1 MLHTK
6 APHIEELIG
15 EALQKAHHLGEPL
28 FISIV
33 EHIDDQDP
41 FQFFETGQHIDQ
53 HRSFWQSA
61 ENDLTMVGIGK
72 ASQLYAKSK
81 HRFREVQSLW
91 KDLQE
96 NAMLHDDYNKKGTGM
111 VALGGFSFDPDQ
123 EEETPWESF
132 PDSQMTIPAFLLT
145 KVDGETYLTINALI
159 FPEDHHQQIAHQIQD
174 HRDLLLKEGEMS
186 ASLPVI
192 DQTFEV
198 APEAWKESV
207 KKATEDI
214 TAGLMEKVV
223 LARELR
229 VTFKEDVQIT
239 AILKALAD
247 TQPNS
252 YIFCYESEG
261 DHFIGATP
269 ERLAKVEDRELVS
282 TCLAG
287 TVPRGSTEQE
297 DLKLGEELLGDPK
310 NRQEHQFV
318 VEMIKEAVEACSSQ
332 VEVPNGPVLYPLRNL
347 QHLYTPVKAVLD
359 QGYTL
364 LDVIEKLHPTPAL
377 GGMPQQI
384 SVEYIRTHETLN
396 RGWYAGPIGWFDAQD
411 NGEFAVAI
419 RSALIQQKEASLFA
433 GCGVVEDSDPE
444 AEYAE
449 TAVKLKPMMN
459 VLGGSEWDM

>member
-6 APHIEELIG
+6 APHIEEMIG

-33 EHIDDQDP
+33 EHIDEQDP
-41 FQFFETGQHIDQ
+41 FQFFETGLHIAQ

-81 HRFREVQSLW
+81 QRFREVQSLW
-91 KDLQE
+91 NHLQE

-111 VALGGFSFDPDQ
+111 VALGGFSFDPEQKED
-123 EEETPWESF
+123 TPWEAF

-145 KVDGETYLTINALI
+145 KVDGESYLTINALI
-159 FPEDHHQQIAHQIQD
+159 FPEDHQQQITTQIQD
-174 HRDLLLKEGEMS
+174 HRDHLLREGEL
-186 ASLPVI
+186 AGSLPVV

-198 APEAWKESV
+198 APEAWKKSV
-207 KKATEDI
+207 KKATDDI
-214 TAGLMEKVV
+214 SAGLMEKVV

-229 VTFKEDVQIT
+229 VTFKEDVHIT
-239 AILKALAD
+239 AVLKALAD

-261 DHFIGATP
+261 DYFIGATP

-287 TVPRGSTEQE
+287 TVPRGKSQQE

-318 VEMIKEAVEACSSQ
+318 VEMIKEAVEACSSH
-332 VEVPNGPVLYPLRNL
+332 VEVPSRPVLYPLRNL

-364 LDVIEKLHPTPAL
+364 LDVIERLHPTPAL
-377 GGMPQQI
+377 GGMPQQV
-384 SVEYIRTHETLN
+384 SVEYIRTNETLN

-449 TAVKLKPMMN
+449 TAVKLKPMMD

>member
-6 APHIEELIG
+6 APHIEEMIG

-33 EHIDDQDP
+33 EHIDEQDP
-41 FQFFETGQHIDQ
+41 FQFFETGLHIAQ

-81 HRFREVQSLW
+81 QRFREVQSLW
-91 KDLQE
+91 NHLQE

-111 VALGGFSFDPDQ
+111 VALGGFSFDPEQ
-123 EEETPWESF
+123 KEATPWEAF

-145 KVDGETYLTINALI
+145 KVDGESYLTINALI
-159 FPEDHHQQIAHQIQD
+159 FPEDHQQQITTQIQE
-174 HRDLLLKEGEMS
+174 HRDHLLKEGEL
-186 ASLPVI
+186 AGSLPVV

-207 KKATEDI
+207 KKATDDI
-214 TAGLMEKVV
+214 SAGLMEKVV

-229 VTFKEDVQIT
+229 VTFKEDVHIT
-239 AILKALAD
+239 AVLKALAD

-261 DHFIGATP
+261 DYFIGATP

-287 TVPRGSTEQE
+287 TVPRGKSQQE

-318 VEMIKEAVEACSSQ
+318 VEMIKEAVEACSSH
-332 VEVPNGPVLYPLRNL
+332 VEVPSRPVLYPLRNL

-364 LDVIEKLHPTPAL
+364 LDVIERLHPTPAL
-377 GGMPQQI
+377 GGMPQQV
-384 SVEYIRTHETLN
+384 SVEYIRTNETLN

-449 TAVKLKPMMN
+449 TAVKLKPMMD

>member
-6 APHIEELIG
+6 APHIEEIVG

-33 EHIDDQDP
+33 EHIDEQDP

-81 HRFREVQSLW
+81 QRFREVQSLW
-91 KDLQE
+91 NHLQE

-111 VALGGFSFDPDQ
+111 VALGGFSFDPVQKED
-123 EEETPWESF
+123 TPWESF

-159 FPEDHHQQIAHQIQD
+159 FPEDHQQQIATQIQE
-174 HRDLLLKEGEMS
+174 HRDFLLKEGEMTG
-186 ASLPVI
+186 SLPDVEK
-192 DQTFEV
+192 TFEV
-198 APEAWKESV
+198 APEAWKKSV

-229 VTFKEDVQIT
+229 VTFKEDVHIT
-239 AILKALAD
+239 AVLKALAD

-261 DHFIGATP
+261 DYFIGATP
-269 ERLAKVEDRELVS
+269 ERLAKVVDRELVS

-287 TVPRGSTEQE
+287 TVPRGRTEQE

-377 GGMPQQI
+377 GGMPQQV

-449 TAVKLKPMMN
+449 TAVKLKPMMD

>member
-6 APHIEELIG
+6 APHIEEMVG

-33 EHIDDQDP
+33 EHIDDQNP

-81 HRFREVQSLW
+81 QRFREVQSLW
-91 KDLQE
+91 KHLQE

-111 VALGGFSFDPDQ
+111 VALGGFSFDPEQKEDA
-123 EEETPWESF
+123 PWESF
-132 PDSQMTIPAFLLT
+132 PDSKMTIPAFLLT

-159 FPEDHHQQIAHQIQD
+159 FPEDHQQQIAHQIQD
-174 HRDLLLKEGEMS
+174 HRDILLNEGEMS
-186 ASLPVI
+186 GSLPVI

-198 APEAWKESV
+198 APEDWKESV
-207 KKATEDI
+207 KKATDDI

-229 VTFKEDVQIT
+229 VTFKEDVQI
-239 AILKALAD
+239 AAVLKALAD

-252 YIFCYESEG
+252 YIFCYESGG

-287 TVPRGSTEQE
+287 TVPRGRTEQE

-310 NRQEHQFV
+310 NLQEHQFV

-347 QHLYTPVKAVLD
+347 QHLYTPVRAVLD

-377 GGMPQQI
+377 GGMPQRV